1 MSRSITPTES
11 LYLTIEKSLGPFS
24 ILRVIRGS
32 FSDQNSILLT
42 IRGAWD
48 FATRYHPNFRLVL
61 RGNIWVE
68 NEKGWHAPI
77 NVEHRNIDLGEVP
90 YLTSLDSY
98 ESNVRLWV
106 FQDALVFQASHA
118 ITDGVGIQRLIERF
132 FDRMKMSF
140 GEDLNLSLKD
150 LSNNSNLNHCTER
163 QIASKFRI
171 KPRFFIHKI
180 DQYFNRKSI
189 INTEIISNHAAW
201 NYKQIRLENVLHD
214 EGVDKL
220 LPILMLKISHWLRS
234 LHPKNTIRFML
245 PVDLRKYDNTLEMD
259 GNLSLPLWFDLN
271 GDEGVTELSEDIR
284 FKIKNKVVLRNA
296 DPWWLSGKL
305 LSKIRNFVFVQ
316 LVNRCSKRDC
326 FPVSVVI
333 SFLGKYNVEN
343 YHFPGFKC
351 ESVWSTALFS
361 GIAPIQIHVTYDEE
375 NLQLHL
381 SYYKQYFTQN
391 DISALFTGL
400 SSPPVN
406 QG

>member
-1 MSRSITPTES
+1 MSRNITPTES

-68 NEKGWHAPI
+68 NEEGWHAPI

-106 FQDALVFQASHA
+106 FQDALIFQASHA

-140 GEDLNLSLKD
+140 GEDLNVSLKD

-171 KPRFFIHKI
+171 KPRFFIPKI

-189 INTEIISNHAAW
+189 INTEIISNNAAW
-201 NYKQIRLENVLHD
+201 NYKQIRLENVLHE
-214 EGVDKL
+214 EGGDKL

-234 LHPKNTIRFML
+234 LHPNNTIRFML

-259 GNLSLPLWFDLN
+259 GNLSLPLWFDFN

-296 DPWWLSGKL
+296 DPWWLGGKL
-305 LSKIRNFVFVQ
+305 LFNIRNFVFVQ
-316 LVNRCSKRDC
+316 LVNRCSERDC
-326 FPVSVVI
+326 FPVSVVM

-343 YHFPGFKC
+343 YHFSGFKC

-391 DISALFTGL
+391 DISDLFTGL
-400 SSPPVN
+400 SSLPVN

>member
-1 MSRSITPTES
+1 MSRNITPTES

-68 NEKGWHAPI
+68 NEEGWHAPI

-90 YLTSLDSY
+90 YLTSLDTY

-106 FQDALVFQASHA
+106 FQDALIFQASHA

-140 GEDLNLSLKD
+140 GEDLNVSLKD

-171 KPRFFIHKI
+171 KPRFFIPKI

-189 INTEIISNHAAW
+189 INTEIISNNAAW
-201 NYKQIRLENVLHD
+201 NYKQIRLENVLHE
-214 EGVDKL
+214 EGGDKL

-234 LHPKNTIRFML
+234 LHPNNTIRFML

-259 GNLSLPLWFDLN
+259 GNLSLPLWFDFN

-296 DPWWLSGKL
+296 DPWWLGGKL
-305 LSKIRNFVFVQ
+305 LFNIRNFVFVQ
-316 LVNRCSKRDC
+316 LVNRCSERDC
-326 FPVSVVI
+326 FPVSVVM

-343 YHFPGFKC
+343 YHFSGFKC

-391 DISALFTGL
+391 DISDLFTGL
-400 SSPPVN
+400 SSLPVN